1 MQIFLDSADIKEIK
15 EMNKL
20 GIIDGVT
27 TNPSLMSKT
36 QNYSLLSTI
45 YDICKAVGESSDVS
59 VQVIAEDF
67 ENMKNQG
74 DEILNNELLKEFSN
88 IVVKFP
94 MTWEG
99 IKACRYFANKGKKV
113 NMTLC
118 FSVNQAIIAAKAGAY
133 YISPFI
139 GRLDDIGQSGVTLV
153 NEIKQVYSNYSFKTK
168 ILAASIR
175 SLEHVSQVALAG
187 ADVVTIPSKIIQKLL
202 DHQLTS
208 DGLEIFKKDWEH
220 SQLKI

>member
-1 MQIFLDSADIKEIK
+1 MQIFLDSADVTEI
-15 EMNKL
+15 EEIHQL

-36 QNYSLLSTI
+36 QNDFFQTI
-45 YDICKAVGESSDVS
+45 HNICEIVGSSSHVS
-59 VQVIAEDF
+59 VEVIAEDF
-67 ENMKNQG
+67 ENMVAQG
-74 DEILNNELLKEFSN
+74 DKILESFPN
-88 IVVKFP
+88 IVVKLP

-99 IKACRYFANKGKKV
+99 INACRYFANKGTKV

-118 FSVNQAIIAAKAGAY
+118 FSVNQAIIATKAGAY

-153 NEIKQVYSNYSFKTK
+153 NEIKQVYSNYSFKTR

-187 ADVVTIPSKIIQKLL
+187 ADVVTIPSKIINQLL
-202 DHQLTS
+202 EHQLTS
-208 DGLEIFKKDWEH
+208 DGLAIFKKDWEQ
-220 SQLKI
+220 SKLKISI